1 MNKYESDHPET
12 KRERERQSQ
21 KEKETE
27 VMPFGKKK
35 NGTDGI
41 YWQDLKLCLPKP

>member
-12 KRERERQSQ
+12 KRERERQRQ

-35 NGTDGI
+35 MALTEFIGRI
-41 YWQDLKLCLPKP
+41 